1 MKLVQ
6 LNLIFMGLWLIF
18 LLYFTLRLLV
28 NFTFIDLSLHVR
40 LVLLHITFTFIHL
53 SFIANK
59 KLFETM

>member
-28 NFTFIDLSLHVR
+28 NFTFIDLSLHAR

-53 SFIANK
+53 SLDRK
-59 KLFETM
+59 SVVYETM